1 MSLGQGTAILAFGSD
16 TGGSVRI
23 PASLTG
29 NVGIKTSAGRWP
41 TDGCVPLSPTL
52 DTVGLLGRSV
62 ADLAY
67 GFAALDPHLGA
78 PEPFLAEI
86 GRTDPSDLTIGVCEN
101 GVWDGC
107 SPGVAEAAR
116 AAIDEMAAKGARIV
130 ALDFP
135 EMADAYAM
143 HLKGSVISAE
153 FDAFLSRRLPD
164 WIEALDP
171 TVRRRVED
179 GGNIT
184 ARELLDRY
192 ATLGD
197 MTRRAHARLAEVD
210 VLAAPTIPVTPP
222 TFEEVAALEDHVR
235 INRQM
240 FRNTCPGNLLT
251 LCGLT
256 VPVGLDGAGMPVGLT
271 LFGPAG
277 ADERLFRRGSR
288 ARIGDRHAAGA
299 HRHPAHGAAAMTG
312 LHTLTIAE
320 IGAKLRAG
328 TLTAGAVV
336 EAGIARHDSYGAA
349 LGAYKLWQPDAARA
363 TAGAADAVFAAGGD
377 LGPLQGIPV
386 SIKDLFAVD
395 GLPTYSGTP
404 RRLPPEFERE
414 GPVVAAVRRQLAPI
428 PGKTHTVE
436 FAYGGLGVNNHW
448 GTPRNPWDGADHRVS
463 GGSSSGAGV
472 SLIEGSAHLA
482 LGSDTAGLGPHPG
495 QHDGQ
500 CRPQDHPRPLA
511 ARRHHAPGAEPR

>member
-1 MSLGQGTAILAFGSD
+1 MTEHLARPIGDIARSLRAGEVKAEALAEEAIANHDRYDPPLGAYKTWDAGHLLAQARAADAAAAAGRRCGPLHGLPVSVKDLFGVRGFPTFAGSPKRLPAEWEAEGGMVRALRAQLGLVTGKSHTVEFAFGGLGTNPHWGTPRNPWDAENSRVPGGSSAGAGVSLGQGTAILAFGSD

-277 ADERLFRRGSR
+277 ADERLF
-288 ARIGDRHAAGA
+288 AAGA
-299 HRHPAHGAAAMTG
+299 
-312 LHTLTIAE
+312 
-320 IGAKLRAG
+320 
-328 TLTAGAVV
+328 
-336 EAGIARHDSYGAA
+336 A
-349 LGAYKLWQPDAARA
+349 LES
-363 TAGAADAVFAAGGD
+363 V
-377 LGPLQGIPV
+377 I
-386 SIKDLFAVD
+386 
-395 GLPTYSGTP
+395 GTP
-404 RRLPPEFERE
+404 RER
-414 GPVVAAVRRQLAPI
+414 I
-428 PGKTHTVE
+428 
-436 FAYGGLGVNNHW
+436 
-448 GTPRNPWDGADHRVS
+448 GTPPMG
-463 GGSSSGAGV
+463 
-472 SLIEGSAHLA
+472 
-482 LGSDTAGLGPHPG
+482 
-495 QHDGQ
+495 
-500 CRPQDHPRPLA
+500 PRP
-511 ARRHHAPGAEPR
+511 